1 MARYTGPKHR
11 LARREG
17 VNVLDKTS
25 QSLQRR
31 LNVPPGI
38 HGRKRKRRLSEYGTQ
53 LREKQKAKVTYGLLE
68 KQFKNLVQTV
78 RKKKGETGEMILSLL
93 ETRLDNLV
101 YRLGFAK
108 SRTMARQFVSHGHV
122 LVNDK
127 KINIPSYQVKVDDV
141 ISISTKIQKN
151 PQVIELLSDKEL
163 KILPFLKKQGVSGK
177 LVRMPKKDDLEVPFD
192 LQLIIEYYSR

>member
-11 LARREG
+11 LARKEG

-31 LNVPPGI
+31 LNTPPGI
-38 HGRKRKRRLSEYGTQ
+38 HGKKRKKRLSEYGTQ
-53 LREKQKAKVTYGLLE
+53 LREKQKAKSTYGLLE
-68 KQFKNLVQTV
+68 KQFKNLVQAV
-78 RKKKGETGEMILSLL
+78 QKRKGETGEMIVAML

-101 YRLGFAK
+101 YRLGFAR

-122 LVNDK
+122 LVNGK
-127 KINIPSYQVKVDDV
+127 KINIPSYAVQVNDV
-141 ISISTKIQKN
+141 ISISTTIQKN
-151 PQVIELLSDKEL
+151 PQVVELLNDKEMKTL
-163 KILPFLKKQGVSGK
+163 SFIEKEGVSGK
-177 LVRMPKKDDLEVPFD
+177 LIRMPKKDDLEVPFD